1 MLQKGLLL
9 QKKFYLC
16 IDSLITYMK
25 ININSEIGKLQSVI
39 LHRPGIEIE
48 RMTPENIHEALYGD
62 IMSKDISMQEYYWF
76 EQVLQKNA
84 QVYYVTDLLTATLRD
99 VSARTRIISDVCNMH
114 NAAQWQPDLNNMSAE
129 ELAHTLIE
137 GYEVSNDYS
146 NGRYPIPPLY
156 NFFFTRDASV
166 SIGNSVLINTM
177 RHQVRQREAY
187 LMKCIFEHEFQA
199 HTMQLQG
206 NDIHIE
212 GGDVLIARDDVLLVG
227 NGDRTSVSAIK
238 QLVEQARQK
247 RIPQHIVVQELPLAP
262 DSFIHL
268 DMVFTFLDTHACMCY
283 TPVIAQPSRYKTTH
297 IQVDNDKVTY
307 TEKSTL
313 LAALKDLHFDLEPVT
328 CGNPHDEWIQQR
340 EQWHSGAN
348 FFAMAPGK
356 IIGYERNKHT
366 IQQLAAHRFDIIPA
380 AHIVNG
386 TDNINN
392 HTRCVVTISGS
403 ELPRGGGGARCMT
416 MPVNRDK
423 VIW

>member
-1 MLQKGLLL
+1 
-9 QKKFYLC
+9 
-16 IDSLITYMK
+16 MK

-62 IMSKDISMQEYYWF
+62 IMSMNISQQEYYWF

-84 QVYYVTDLLTATLRD
+84 RVYYVTDLLTGTLRD
-99 VSARTRIISDVCNMH
+99 ESARTRIINDVCDMH
-114 NAAQWQPDLNNMSAE
+114 HVAYLQPILNAMTAE

-137 GYEVSNDYS
+137 GYEVSDDFS

-177 RHQVRQREAY
+177 RHQVRRREAY
-187 LMKCIFEHEFQA
+187 LMKCIFEHKFQA
-199 HTMQLQG
+199 STIQLSG
-206 NDIHIE
+206 DDLHIE
-212 GGDVLIARDDVLLVG
+212 GGDVLIAREDVLLVG
-227 NGDRTSVSAIK
+227 NGDRTSDTAIK
-238 QLVEQARQK
+238 QLVEQARQQ
-247 RIPQHIVVQELPLAP
+247 RIPRHIVVQELPLAP

-268 DMVFTFLDTHACMCY
+268 DMVFTFLDRNACMCY
-283 TPVIAQPSRYKTTH
+283 APVIAKPSQYKTTH
-297 IQVDNDKVTY
+297 IHVDNDKVTY

-313 LAALKDLHFDLEPVT
+313 LAALKDLHFDLEPIT
-328 CGNPHDEWIQQR
+328 CGNPHNEWIQQR

-356 IIGYERNKHT
+356 IIGYERNQHT
-366 IQQLAAHRFDIIPA
+366 ILQLAEHGFDIIPA
-380 AHIVNG
+380 ANIVNG
-386 TDNINN
+386 TDNIDN

-416 MPVNRDK
+416 MPVNRDN